1 MDRDRHAGGYDRW
14 VSVSSKNRYRSTNHS
29 QDEIDSG
36 SGRAAENSPGVLRMR
51 INIKGLSAVL
61 LCLALPLTV
70 FFAATNDSR
79 TAPSEQLGHV
89 DFPNSCKSEA
99 QPALLKGLAL
109 LHSFQYQAS
118 ESAFKAATDL
128 DGNCAIAHWGAAMAL
143 YHQLWDFPGKRTLKE
158 GLKSVEAAQ
167 KLGAPTSRERGY
179 IAAAAAFYQDDEKI
193 SHVQRTTAYSQ
204 ALAQLHSAAPED
216 VEASAFYALS
226 LVALAD
232 ENVDD
237 TGNRK
242 KAMAILEPL
251 FQQHP
256 DNPGVAHYLIHATDK
271 PQFAR
276 EGLGAARAYAKIA
289 PDSSHALHMP
299 SHIFTRLG
307 LWQESISSNIAA
319 TAAAAHATE
328 MHQSESHYQTHAMDF
343 LDYAYLQSGQEAK
356 ARALS
361 AQEMT
366 VPGSGEREKADHR
379 AVADARNAIELHRW
393 QEAAGLAIPEHRN
406 LQDTIYWARAI
417 GAARSGNRAAA
428 KDAVSKLEEA
438 VAHREGESKATG
450 YDVSSEKATD
460 LREAEAWLAYLQGD
474 SAHAIEL
481 LRDAADREDAEGL
494 ESTTMPAREML
505 GDLYMELKKPG
516 EAVKAYV
523 ATLAEAPNRFDALLG
538 AAQASQTMGDSH
550 SARDYYSQ
558 LLKIA
563 DPAADRPEL
572 KDVKSY
578 LAGLA
583 RGR

>member
-1 MDRDRHAGGYDRW
+1 MCPGYGGICVRIII
-14 VSVSSKNRYRSTNHS
+14 NLFL
-29 QDEIDSG
+29 
-36 SGRAAENSPGVLRMR
+36 GRFLGA
-51 INIKGLSAVL
+51 L
-61 LCLALPLTV
+61 LCLGLPLNG
-70 FFAATNDSR
+70 FFATAKDSSDSI
-79 TAPSEQLGHV
+79 SEELGHV
-89 DFPNSCKSEA
+89 DFPNSCKAEA

-109 LHSFQYQAS
+109 LHSFQYQES

-128 DGNCAIAHWGAAMAL
+128 DTNCAIAHWGAAMAL

-158 GLKSVEAAQ
+158 GLENVEEAQ
-167 KLGAPTSRERGY
+167 KLGAPTPRERGY
-179 IAAAAAFYQDDEKI
+179 IAAAAAFYQDDAKL
-193 SHVQRTTAYSQ
+193 SHVQRTTAYSE
-204 ALAQLHSAAPED
+204 ALAQLHSGAPGD

-232 ENVDD
+232 EDVDD
-237 TGNRK
+237 TANRK
-242 KAMAILEPL
+242 RAMAILEPL

-276 EGLGAARAYAKIA
+276 EGLVAARAYAKIA

-307 LWQESISSNIAA
+307 LWQESIASNIAA
-319 TAAAAHATE
+319 TAAAAHASE

-361 AQEMT
+361 AEEMT
-366 VPGSGEREKADHR
+366 VPGSGEGEKADHR
-379 AVADARNAIELHRW
+379 AGVDARNAIELHRW
-393 QEAAGLAIPEHRN
+393 KEASELAIPERRN
-406 LQDTIYWARAI
+406 SQDTTYWARAI
-417 GAARSGNRAAA
+417 GAARSGNAASA
-428 KDAVSKLEEA
+428 KSDVDKLKEV

-460 LREAEAWLAYLQGD
+460 LREAEAWLAYAQGD
-474 SAHAIEL
+474 SPKAIEW
-481 LRDAADREDAEGL
+481 LRAAADREDAKGL
-494 ESTTMPAREML
+494 ESTTMSAREML
-505 GDLYMELKKPG
+505 GDLYAELKRPG
-516 EAVKAYV
+516 DALEAYKTV
-523 ATLAEAPNRFDALLG
+523 LAEAPNRFDALLG
-538 AAQASQTMGDSH
+538 AAQASQAAGDTR

-572 KDVKSY
+572 KDAKSY
-578 LAGLA
+578 LTPANQRKGLK
-583 RGR
+583 

>member
-1 MDRDRHAGGYDRW
+1 
-14 VSVSSKNRYRSTNHS
+14 
-29 QDEIDSG
+29 
-36 SGRAAENSPGVLRMR
+36 MR
-51 INIKGLSAVL
+51 INIKSLSGVL

-79 TAPSEQLGHV
+79 TSPSEQLGHV
-89 DFPNSCKSEA
+89 DFPNSCKAEA

-109 LHSFQYQAS
+109 LHSFQYMAS

-128 DGNCAIAHWGAAMAL
+128 DTNCAMAHWGAAMAL

-179 IAAAAAFYQDDEKI
+179 IAAAAAFYQDDEKL
-193 SHVQRTTAYSQ
+193 SHVQRTKAYSQ
-204 ALAQLHSAAPED
+204 ALAQLHLGAPRD

-226 LVALAD
+226 LVALGD

-237 TGNRK
+237 TANRK
-242 KAMAILEPL
+242 KAMSILEPL
-251 FQQHP
+251 FKQHP

-271 PQFAR
+271 PELASA
-276 EGLGAARAYAKIA
+276 GLAAARAYAKIA

-307 LWQESISSNIAA
+307 LWQESIASNIAA

-328 MHQSESHYQTHAMDF
+328 MHQSEAHYQTHAMEF

-361 AQEMT
+361 AEEMN
-366 VPGSGEREKADHR
+366 VPGSGEGEKVDHR
-379 AVADARNAIELHRW
+379 AVVDARNAIELHRW
-393 QEAAGLAIPEHRN
+393 KEAAELAIPERRN
-406 LQDTIYWARAI
+406 SQDIIYWARAI
-417 GAARSGNRAAA
+417 GAARSGDVAAA
-428 KDAVSKLEEA
+428 KDAMSKLEEA
-438 VAHREGESKATG
+438 VAHREG

-460 LREAEAWLAYLQGD
+460 LREAEAWLACVQGD
-474 SAHAIEL
+474 SARAIEL
-481 LRDAADREDAEGL
+481 LRASAEREDAKGL

-505 GDLYMELKKPG
+505 GDLLLELKKPSDAM
-516 EAVKAYV
+516 EAYKTVLV
-523 ATLAEAPNRFDALLG
+523 EAPNRFDALLG
-538 AAQASQTMGDSH
+538 AAQASQAMGDTH

-572 KDVKSY
+572 KEAKSY
-578 LAGLA
+578 LAA
-583 RGR
+583 RP